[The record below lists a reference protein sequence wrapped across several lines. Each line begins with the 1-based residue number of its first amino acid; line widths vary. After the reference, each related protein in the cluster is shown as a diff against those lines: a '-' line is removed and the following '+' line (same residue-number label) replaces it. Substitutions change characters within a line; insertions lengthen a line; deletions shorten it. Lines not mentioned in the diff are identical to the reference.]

1 MASSN
6 KVHKRELTNEI
17 INSITTTKAN
27 IHHLASSIKEY
38 VEFKKEKVSNKLIDV
53 CKELEVLTT
62 EVITLEKSL
71 VISKGYVKNTDL
83 NQLVEISLGSVTF
96 MEKIAELMTLF
107 STIICSDED
116 SDKEQLK
123 TLINTYVDGT
133 TLVLNAKMKLGEL
146 L

>member
-1 MASSN
+1 MANSN
-6 KVHKRELTNEI
+6 KAHKRELTNEI

-27 IHHLASSIKEY
+27 INHLASSIKEY

-62 EVITLEKSL
+62 EVTTLEKSL
-71 VISKGYVKNTDL
+71 VISKGYVKDTDL

-116 SDKEQLK
+116 SNKEQLK

-133 TLVLNAKMKLGEL
+133 TSVLNAKMKLGEL